1 MKMETA
7 LVAFLVF
14 IAGSMASSFAQQPQS
29 APQQGTPQ
37 DEVQI
42 ESKALIGSAVS
53 AHDGKN
59 LGKVANLMIDPREGR
74 IKTLVISMG
83 SRFGSGKEVSV
94 PWSDVQVGRDQNN
107 NLVVSLQRDMLPPAR
122 SKDEGNRPPSQK

>member
-7 LVAFLVF
+7 LTAFLVF
-14 IAGSMASSFAQQPQS
+14 IAGTIASSCARQPQS
-29 APQQGTPQ
+29 APQQDASQ
-37 DEVQI
+37 DDQVQI

-53 AHDGKN
+53 ARDCKD
-59 LGKVANLMIDPREGR
+59 LGKVANLMIDPKAGR

-107 NLVVSLQRDMLPPAR
+107 NLVAGRCAL
-122 SKDEGNRPPSQK
+122 